1 MEEKAICMKA
11 LKNKKIKEQG
21 VHCVSFLFCFSPSFF
36 HIAHF
41 RCRKVC
47 VWEVNEL
54 FRLRE
59 MCLSLIHDKDIM
71 EKIDILKRIY

>member
-1 MEEKAICMKA
+1 MHYICKLLA
-11 LKNKKIKEQG
+11 LYSAF
-21 VHCVSFLFCFSPSFF
+21 HLSFLMS
-36 HIAHF
+36 HL

-59 MCLSLIHDKDIM
+59 ICLTLIHYKDIM
-71 EKIDILKRIY
+71 EKINILKRIY